1 MNSPDLQLPSALT
14 VIEEE
19 AFAGSPATWIKLSDN
34 VTSIGN
40 RAFGDC
46 YELMQIYIP
55 PTTTN
60 IHPYAFDKVSD
71 ELIIFGK
78 PGSEA
83 EFFAKNHGFAF
94 KSTSASDTTIYRY
107 RDSNEEYSDWVWG
120 DWTTSQQTI
129 SNPDTMK
136 EESKIQY
143 GWWAAKCNSCGQH
156 NPHWGSDIKCK
167 KCSATLPRS
176 NITSVYAY
184 SDDAGTTQTILGRS
198 GGRYFNSL
206 PYWRE
211 SSSNDRTVYRYATR
225 TAETVWSS
233 WSAWSSTRP
242 EELPNREIEE
252 RTVYYTPTATPS
264 TAQAGNPPT
273 D

>member
-1 MNSPDLQLPSALT
+1 MTSPDLLLPSSLT
-14 VIEEE
+14 IIEDE
-19 AFAGSPATWIKLSDN
+19 AFAYSPAAWVKLSEH
-34 VTSIGN
+34 VTTIGY

-46 YELMQIYIP
+46 HDLTQIYIP
-55 PTTTN
+55 PTATS
-60 IHPYAFDKVSD
+60 IHPYAFENVPQ
-71 ELIIFGK
+71 EMIIFGE

-83 EFFAKNHGFAF
+83 ETFAYEHGFDF
-94 KSTSASDTTIYRY
+94 RSTVAVSITEYRY

-143 GWWAAKCNSCGQH
+143 GWWAAKCNNCAQH
-156 NPHWGSDIKCK
+156 NPKWGSDLNCK
-167 KCSATLPRS
+167 KCGKALSRA

-184 SDDAGTTQTILGRS
+184 SDDIGTTQNILGRN

-211 SSSNDRTVYRYATR
+211 SSDNDRTVYRYATR

-252 RTVYYTPTATPS
+252 RTLYYTPTATPS
-264 TAQAGNPPT
+264 TAQTGNHPT